1 MPAHLLVAEMLGL
14 APTARF
20 LSALSKTSRARDVV
34 GRWTRQGRN
43 VPVTWREGSGE
54 EEDSTDDEEVTVPVL
69 EQSSPAAAEVVD
81 LFKQAVGLPSDAYRM
96 RLEAS
101 LADALGT
108 SGDVLT
114 SWRRLNEGNEAVDLA
129 VSWLYA
135 KDICSSG

>member
-1 MPAHLLVAEMLGL
+1 MNARHLCLVLMETLPMPAHLLVAEMLGL

-81 LFKQAVGLPSDAYRM
+81 LFKQVESPRTPTAASCVRWRTSM
-96 RLEAS
+96 FFS
-101 LADALGT
+101 LA
-108 SGDVLT
+108 
-114 SWRRLNEGNEAVDLA
+114 
-129 VSWLYA
+129 
-135 KDICSSG
+135 

>member
-1 MPAHLLVAEMLGL
+1 M
-14 APTARF
+14 TANISDWT
-20 LSALSKTSRARDVV
+20 LSCL
-34 GRWTRQGRN
+34 Q
-43 VPVTWREGSGE
+43 
-54 EEDSTDDEEVTVPVL
+54 
-69 EQSSPAAAEVVD
+69 
-81 LFKQAVGLPSDAYRM
+81 QAVGLPSDAYRM